1 METKMEEQLRIIPV
15 HRSLV
20 RSQLIMGCE
29 RFLFLM
35 LCMVVTLL
43 AGPGGL
49 MTGNFINMFAAVGLF
64 FAGRGVLAH
73 MAKLDAS
80 MSDVFRRSALYR
92 AEYPAISTVRFNNT
106 PKARRW

>member
-1 METKMEEQLRIIPV
+1 MEEQLRTVPI

-20 RSQLIMGCE
+20 RPQLIMGCE

-49 MTGNFINMFAAVGLF
+49 MTRNYVNMLAAGALF
-64 FAGRGVLAH
+64 FAGRALLVH
-73 MAKLDAS
+73 MAKYDAS
-80 MSDVFRRSALYR
+80 MSDVFRRCVQYLC
-92 AEYPAISTVRFNNT
+92 EYPASSTVGYRT
-106 PKARRW
+106 VPQPRRWK

>member
-1 METKMEEQLRIIPV
+1 MDEKLRIIPI

-20 RSQLIMGCE
+20 RPQLIMGCE

-49 MTGNFINMFAAVGLF
+49 MSRNYTNIVLGVTLF
-64 FAGRGVLAH
+64 FAGRALLVH
-73 MAKLDAS
+73 MAKTDPS
-80 MSDVFRRSALYR
+80 MSDVFRRSVQYL
-92 AEYPAISTVRFNNT
+92 AEYPAISTAACGAVRR
-106 PKARRW
+106 ARRW

>member
-1 METKMEEQLRIIPV
+1 MEEQLRTIPI

-49 MTGNFINMFAAVGLF
+49 MTRNYMNMLIAGALF
-64 FAGRGVLAH
+64 FVGRALLAH
-73 MAKLDAS
+73 MAKTDAR
-80 MSDVFRRSALYR
+80 MSDVFRRSVRYR
-92 AEYPAISTVRFNNT
+92 SEYPASGTAGFT
-106 PKARRW
+106 KAEKAKRW

>member
-1 METKMEEQLRIIPV
+1 MEEQLRIIPI

-20 RSQLIMGCE
+20 RSQLVMGCE

-49 MTGNFINMFAAVGLF
+49 MTGNIINILAAVAF
-64 FAGRGVLAH
+64 FFGGRAALSH
-73 MAKLDAS
+73 MAKNDPA
-80 MSDVFRRSALYR
+80 MSDVFRRSVRYR
-92 AEYPAISTVRFNNT
+92 AEYPASGTAGFRNISK
-106 PKARRW
+106 PGRW

>member
-1 METKMEEQLRIIPV
+1 MDEQLRIVPI

-49 MTGNFINMFAAVGLF
+49 MSKNFTNMLLAGALF
-64 FAGRGVLAH
+64 LAGRALLVH
-73 MAKLDAS
+73 MAKADPQ
-80 MSDVFRRSALYR
+80 MSDVFRRSVQYA
-92 AEYPAISTVRFNNT
+92 AEYSALGTAGFRDI
-106 PKARRW
+106 PKPRRWK